1 MSKRASWEAEKLSRT
16 ESVSVSRGWKLSS
29 GPGRVG
35 EKTFAGL
42 QPWKRHTGNWRALTA
57 PNTSF

>member
-16 ESVSVSRGWKLSS
+16 ESISVSRGWKLSS
-29 GPGRVG
+29 GSGRVG
-35 EKTFAGL
+35 EKTSAL
-42 QPWKRHTGNWRALTA
+42 EEAHPGNWRALIA